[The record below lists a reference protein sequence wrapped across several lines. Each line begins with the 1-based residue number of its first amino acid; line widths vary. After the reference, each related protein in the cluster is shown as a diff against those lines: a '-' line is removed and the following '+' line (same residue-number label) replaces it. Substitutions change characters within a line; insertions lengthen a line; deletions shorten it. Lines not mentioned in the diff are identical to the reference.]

1 MLSKQSIETL
11 KEFARE
17 HDKIIAIYV
26 FGSVATDKNRAK
38 SDIDL
43 AIMIRG
49 EMDGFERIDLET
61 ELSNLLG
68 HDVDLVVFGQATPLL
83 QHQILKYGFLIYE
96 KDSKER
102 VRQEIRS
109 RYAYLDSLF
118 LYKEIRT

>member
-68 HDVDLVVFGQATPLL
+68 RDVDLVVFGQATPLL

>member
-68 HDVDLVVFGQATPLL
+68 RDVDLVVFGQATPLL

-102 VRQEIRS
+102 VRQEVRS